1 MNLLAKLRSRHQPLA
16 RAVVALFAIGW
27 LGLALQ
33 PCEAMDAGQA
43 GDGSHHEGHHD
54 GMEHHSTPENSDPP
68 CPHCPSDGPDACD
81 TGVALDCETVGV
93 PALPA
98 KQVDL
103 PAPDMFAWLVPAA
116 MPMAGFAVGEAPQD
130 RPDPGRDKTPS
141 ISLQQR
147 YCTYLK

>member
-1 MNLLAKLRSRHQPLA
+1 MKLLAKLRSRHQPLA

-33 PCEAMDAGQA
+33 PCQAMYVGES
-43 GDGSHHEGHHD
+43 GHGSHHEGM
-54 GMEHHSTPENSDPP
+54 GHHSTPEQSHPS
-68 CPHCPSDGPDACD
+68 CPHCPSEGPDACE

-98 KQVDL
+98 KPVDV
-103 PAPDMFAWLVPAA
+103 PAPDVFAWLVPAA
-116 MPMAGFAVGEAPQD
+116 MPAAGCAVCEAPPD
-130 RPDPGRDKTPS
+130 RPDPGRDHAPS
-141 ISLQQR
+141 SSLQQR

>member
-16 RAVVALFAIGW
+16 RALVALFAVGW

-33 PCEAMDAGQA
+33 PCEAMDLGEAGH
-43 GDGSHHEGHHD
+43 GSHHGGMGHH
-54 GMEHHSTPENSDPP
+54 SAPEQSDPP
-68 CPHCPSDGPDACD
+68 CPHCPSGGPDACD

-103 PAPDMFAWLVPAA
+103 PAPDTFAWLVPAA
-116 MPMAGFAVGEAPQD
+116 MPPVASAGCAAPPD
-130 RPDPGRDKTPS
+130 WPDPGRERAPS
-141 ISLQQR
+141 SSLQQR

>member
-16 RAVVALFAIGW
+16 RALVALFAVGW

-33 PCEAMDAGQA
+33 PCQAMGL
-43 GDGSHHEGHHD
+43 GDTGHGSHHD
-54 GMEHHSTPENSDPP
+54 GMGHHSAPEHSNPP

-98 KQVDL
+98 KQFDV
-103 PAPDMFAWLVPAA
+103 PAPDVFAWLVPVAL
-116 MPMAGFAVGEAPQD
+116 PVAGFAVCDAPPD
-130 RPDPGRDKTPS
+130 RPDPGRDHKPS
-141 ISLQQR
+141 SSLQQR

>member
-16 RAVVALFAIGW
+16 RALVALFAVGW

-33 PCEAMDAGQA
+33 PCQAMGPGEAGHD
-43 GDGSHHEGHHD
+43 SHHD
-54 GMEHHSTPENSDPP
+54 GMGHHPAPEHSKPP
-68 CPHCPSDGPDACD
+68 CPHCPSEGPDACD

-98 KQVDL
+98 KQADL
-103 PAPDMFAWLVPAA
+103 PAPDVFAWLVPAA
-116 MPMAGFAVGEAPQD
+116 MPAAGFATCDGPPD
-130 RPDPGRDKTPS
+130 RPDPGRDHKPS
-141 ISLQQR
+141 SSLQQR